1 VYERM
6 GKKEEAV
13 KWYKESLNLIQI
25 PQARKDIE
33 ERIKS
38 LQ

>member
-1 VYERM
+1 MNDM
-6 GKKEEAV
+6 GNKTEAV
-13 KWYKESLNLIQI
+13 KWYKEALNLIQV
-25 PQARKDIE
+25 PEARKDIE